1 MPVSAGRGP
10 LSKAIRNLCYE
21 LDQGAITRGQFQA
34 GLGDLINQYRYLGT
48 IVYQDIGL
56 ALDYWI
62 RERHKDRTTEY
73 WQLADLTDERIR
85 GAVQRWQRAMSK

>member
-10 LSKAIRNLCYE
+10 LSKAVRNLCRD
-21 LDQGAITRGQFQA
+21 LDQGAITKEQFPAKLRG
-34 GLGDLINQYRYLGT
+34 LINQYGYLGA

-62 RERHKDRTTEY
+62 RARHKDREREY
-73 WQLADLTDERIR
+73 WQLADQVDTEIR
-85 GAVQRWQRAMSK
+85 KAFEHWKHAMSK